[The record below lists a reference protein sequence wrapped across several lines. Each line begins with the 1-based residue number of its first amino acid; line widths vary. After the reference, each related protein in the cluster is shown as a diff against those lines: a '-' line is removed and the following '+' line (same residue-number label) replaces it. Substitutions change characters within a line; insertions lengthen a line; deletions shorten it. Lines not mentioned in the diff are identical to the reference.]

1 MQQINVMF
9 IAVTLLNPV
18 YVTFFW
24 LVILNFT
31 ERNSTEPKKFLGKF
45 MFFAFLVY
53 LSHFFFYLPIKEIY
67 PFIDPIYQLAS
78 LIVYPMYYIYIRM
91 LTVDESFSWKKHRIF
106 LIIPAGL
113 TFLYLIG
120 VFFSPKDEFTQ
131 WIFNRNDCFD
141 ILSLCYLKIVFL
153 IIRAV
158 FVIQVIY
165 YMAASFSLLRRYG
178 HKAGQYYSDEE
189 DSQNRNVKI
198 INYSMLLTG
207 ISSLIIGL
215 LGRDFFINEI
225 IFRTIVSFVF
235 SVLLFIIGYLGMIQ
249 KAVNPTFEEKENE
262 DQNTE
267 IEMEQGNHGHNA
279 LLERIIFH
287 FEIQKVHL
295 KENLTIMDLAHLT
308 GSNRTY
314 ISNVINHYY
323 QQNFSTFV
331 NSYRVQDVKACILE
345 EPDITNVI
353 LAEKCGFSSTESLK
367 RVIKSQTGMSVTELK
382 KSLNNK

>member
-1 MQQINVMF
+1 MF
-9 IAVTLLNPV
+9 IAITLLNPV

-24 LVILNFT
+24 LIILNFS

-45 MFFAFLVY
+45 MIFAFLVY
-53 LSHFFFYLPIKEIY
+53 LSHFFFYLPVKEIY
-67 PFIDPIYQLAS
+67 PYIDSIYQLAS

-91 LTVDESFSWKKHRIF
+91 LTVDETFSWKKHRIY
-106 LIIPAGL
+106 LIIPFGL
-113 TFLYLIG
+113 SFLYLIG
-120 VFFSPKDEFTQ
+120 VLFSPWEEYGN
-131 WIFNRNDCFD
+131 WVFNRMECFD
-141 ILSLCYLKIVFL
+141 IFSLCYLKLVFL
-153 IIRAV
+153 VIRVV
-158 FVIQVIY
+158 FVAQVIY
-165 YMAASFSLLRRYG
+165 TMAASFSLLRRYG

-215 LGRDFFINEI
+215 LGRDFFISEI

-235 SVLLFIIGYLGMIQ
+235 SVLLFIIGHLGMVQ
-249 KAVNPTFEEKENE
+249 KAVNPTFEEKETDVQE
-262 DQNTE
+262 TE
-267 IEMEQGNHGHNA
+267 NGIEMENFGHKA
-279 LLERIIFH
+279 LLEKILFH

-308 GSNRTY
+308 SSNRTY

-345 EPDITNVI
+345 EPDITNFI
-353 LAEKCGFSSTESLK
+353 LAEICGFSSTESLK
-367 RVIKSQTGMSVTELK
+367 RVIKCQTGMSVTELK
-382 KSLNNK
+382 QTINKSKNDLYS